1 MKYLPICLLFL
12 SACAT
17 VTTPTGGPKDEL
29 PPKLISS
36 TPSNNQVRFD
46 GKNIE
51 LTFSEY
57 VKLNNPKEEIIIIPS
72 SGKKTEIVAKNNRV
86 LIKPELDWKE
96 NTTYTINFR
105 EAVQDITE
113 SNEAL
118 DLKLAFSTGNYLD
131 SLKIE
136 GTVTQALSE
145 LPPDKITVAVFRSDT
160 FNIFDHT
167 PEYFT
172 KANKEGNFSITNLQP
187 GTYRIYAFEDKN
199 KNLKVES
206 KNEKFAF
213 KAEPIVL
220 NKDIKDVTLRLVN
233 IDSRPLRLN
242 SVRTQSDINTIRFN
256 KYLES
261 FTIKSDVKVLT
272 TYGADQTEVIAYY
285 PSTNTDSVSVKLSAT
300 DSIQQKID
308 TLVYIKR
315 DKNERIEEQFRV
327 SYAEPKLNQ
336 ETKAFTFSAT
346 YNKPLLAI
354 NLDSISVRL
363 DSTNLVSF
371 THSTVRIDTINKK
384 IFLTHSIEITDPKKQ
399 PNLQLGKGF
408 LISIDQD
415 STKAE
420 AKTIEVATTETTA
433 ILQVEVQ
440 TKETHFI
447 TQILDLNN
455 LLIDSRLNEKK
466 STFKYINPENVR
478 IRVIVD
484 TNKNGKWDTANYLTN
499 TEAEQTI
506 YYQTEEKKFETPLRA
521 NWEVGPLII
530 KF

>member
-1 MKYLPICLLFL
+1 MKYISLCLFL
-12 SACAT
+12 LASCAT

-29 PPKLISS
+29 PPQLVES
-36 TPSNNQVRFD
+36 TPRNNQLRFS

-57 VKLNNPKEEIIIIPS
+57 VKLNNPKEEIIIIPTA
-72 SGKKTEIVAKNNRV
+72 GKKTEFVAKNNRV
-86 LIKPELDWKE
+86 LIKPELDWKP

-113 SNEAL
+113 SNEAV

-131 SLKIE
+131 SLKME
-136 GTVTQALSE
+136 GTITEALSE

-160 FNIFDHT
+160 FNIFDDV

-187 GTYRIYAFEDKN
+187 GTYRVYAFDDKN

-213 KAEPIVL
+213 KPDPIVL
-220 NKDIKDVTLRLVN
+220 DKNTKNITLRLVN
-233 IDSRPLRLN
+233 IDSRPLKLN
-242 SVRTQSDINTIRFN
+242 SIRTQSDINTIRFN
-256 KYLES
+256 KYLETYS
-261 FTIKSDVKVLT
+261 FKSSTKLLT
-272 TYGADQTEVIAYY
+272 SFGADQTEVIAYY
-285 PSTNTDSVSVKLSAT
+285 PNTASDSLSIQLTAT

-308 TLVYIKR
+308 TLIYIKR

-327 SYAEPKLNQ
+327 SYGDAKLNQ

-346 YNKPLLAI
+346 YNKPLKSI
-354 NLDSISVRL
+354 NLDSAVIKA
-363 DSTNLVSF
+363 DSATQYTF
-371 THSTVRIDTINKK
+371 QPTHARIDTINKK
-384 IFLTHSIEITDPKKQ
+384 IFLNHTIETKDPKLQ
-399 PNLQLGKGF
+399 PSLILGKGF
-408 LISIDQD
+408 LISIDND

-420 AKTIEVATTETTA
+420 KKQIKVTTSETTA
-433 ILQVEVQ
+433 ILQIEIQ

-447 TQILDLNN
+447 TQVLDLNN
-455 LLIDSRLNEKK
+455 RILETRTNEKK
-466 STFKYINPENVR
+466 STFKYLNPENVK
-478 IRVIVD
+478 IRVIID
-484 TNKNGKWDTANYLTN
+484 ANKNGKWDTANYLTN
-499 TEAEQTI
+499 TEAERTV
-506 YYQTEEKKFETPLRA
+506 YYQAEDKKYDTPLRA